1 MYGFIIDPITGYP
14 TPTTPVNGFD
24 LAQQAAPGCFHQSP
38 PCYMYPPDPRYFQ
51 QQQPQ
56 QQTLNVTD
64 AKTKEVIYPIVIN
77 RVNDVVAANNQLTKI
92 IKSNIAIAETEL
104 ADLSHLDDDDDWE
117 DGFVINNNL
126 IDSIDRINE
135 YLNVVKLSTIA
146 YLKMNFTAISSNT
159 DAVNAYNKA
168 IDAANEL

>member
-1 MYGFIIDPITGYP
+1 
-14 TPTTPVNGFD
+14 
-24 LAQQAAPGCFHQSP
+24 
-38 PCYMYPPDPRYFQ
+38 MYPPDPRYF

-64 AKTKEVIYPIVIN
+64 VKTKELIYPIVIN